1 MTHPALELLRQRVSA
16 NHFDPEATLDDATIR
31 TLVDHATQAPSA
43 YNAQNWR
50 FIAVRSQQRK
60 QALMALAY
68 GQPKV
73 ADAAVT
79 FIVIGQLAPHRQLQ
93 AMWQPMIDAGRIPAE
108 AVKGIVDQ
116 ASDTYTHDAALQR
129 DEAIRSA
136 SLAAM
141 CLMVTAQAMD
151 LASGPMIGF
160 DPDGVSQSFGLSAEE
175 IPVMLVAIGPSA
187 PGNGPRKPRQ
197 PVNDVVS
204 IV

>member
-1 MTHPALELLRQRVSA
+1 MTHPALELLFQRVSA
-16 NHFDPEATLDDATIR
+16 NHFDPTATLDDATIH

-50 FIAVRSQQRK
+50 FIAVRSPQRK
-60 QALMALAY
+60 RDLMALAY

-79 FIVIGQLAPHRQLQ
+79 FIVVGRLAPHRHLRS
-93 AMWQPMIDAGRIPAE
+93 MWQPMIDAGHIPEE
-108 AVKGIVDQ
+108 AVNSIVEQ
-116 ASDTYTHDAALQR
+116 AHDAYAHDAGFQR

-141 CLMVTAQAMD
+141 CLMVTAQA
-151 LASGPMIGF
+151 LGFASGPMIGF
-160 DPDGVSQSFGLSAEE
+160 DPVGVSQEFGLATEE
-175 IPVMLVAIGPSA
+175 VPVMLVAVGPSA
-187 PGNGPRKPRQ
+187 PGNWPRKPRQ
-197 PVNDVVS
+197 PVDNVTS